1 MKKDRNSF
9 FSGYGY
15 GPVGGVNGMMPN
27 QTVSASNQFY
37 AGPAMNYQSDSSSM
51 NNNMY
56 SDIDSRLSKIERKL
70 NRIESRLNKLEG
82 DSSLNYDNEYSSNN
96 NMYMV

>member
-15 GPVGGVNGMMPN
+15 GPINNGGMIPN

-37 AGPAMNYQSDSSSM
+37 AGPAMNYQDASSGMS
-51 NNNMY
+51 NNMY
-56 SDIDSRLSKIERKL
+56 SDIDSRLSKIERRIS
-70 NRIESRLNKLEG
+70 RIESRLNKLEG
-82 DSSLNYDNEYSSNN
+82 DSSMNYDSDYSSNS
-96 NMYMV
+96 NMYIV